1 MLNISQRANAL
12 FDNAKLLT
20 GAVTARGLLSFFGDF
35 AAICAIAFGVALAGR
50 LLWLWGCGALDV
62 CAAGTAGGAP
72 IASLANLEDP
82 LVAQTLAGLLI
93 SGASWLACGSVRR
106 VLRDRL
112 SPPKPAADALHIFDD
127 GEDSVALCGRKRF
140 VDTKASLSGY
150 RHMAD
155 MGLLGILPPVCLL
168 CADAASARECAPP
181 RKAG

>member
-12 FDNAKLLT
+12 REDARLFA
-20 GAVTARGLLSFFGDF
+20 GAVTARGLLSSFGDF

-50 LLWLWGCGALDV
+50 LLWLWGCGALGV
-62 CAAGTAGGAP
+62 CAAGTANSAP
-72 IASLANLEDP
+72 IASLASIEDP
-82 LVAQTLAGLLI
+82 LAHQTLAGLLI
-93 SGASWLACGSVRR
+93 SGAARLVCGAARR

-112 SPPKPAADALHIFDD
+112 PQPKPAADALHIFED
-127 GEDSVALCGRKRF
+127 GEGSAALCGRKRF